1 MPDTKHQGYL
11 DGWRGLAIL
20 LLLVGHFNLLPSVHH
35 HSIYTGRLGVEC
47 FFVLS
52 GRLMAEILFV
62 RKTPIAT
69 FYQRRI
75 SRIFPAFW
83 FFVLALLILGLIPLN
98 EAIKAL
104 TFTTNYL
111 PAGAMLEHTWSL
123 CIEEH
128 SYVLLS
134 ILAVIDRWKRLNIPL
149 ILTSISAL
157 CLINGAIQT
166 WVFHRD
172 YVQVFWH
179 SDVRAASVLIGA
191 AFYLRLRL
199 VTVPDLGWIPSA
211 LILIGFAISIPY
223 SVPDPIKYSFGTFFI
238 AAGLMTVQF
247 GSKLPLKILSLR
259 PLTIFG
265 ALSFSLYLW
274 QQPFY
279 LQQDWLPV
287 WLLLIFIALAALASC
302 YLLERPARQWINSF
316 EVERARP
323 A

>member
-1 MPDTKHQGYL
+1 VQDTKHQSHL
-11 DGWRGLAIL
+11 DGWRGSAIL
-20 LLLVGHFNLLPSVHH
+20 LLLVGHFNLIPSVAH

-52 GRLMAEILFV
+52 GRLMAEILFA
-62 RKTPIAT
+62 RNTPIAT

-75 SRIFPAFW
+75 SRIFPALW
-83 FFVLALLILGLIPLN
+83 VFVLALLMLGLITIDD
-98 EAIKAL
+98 AIKAL
-104 TFTTNYL
+104 TFTSNYF

-134 ILAVIDRWKRLNIPL
+134 ILAVVNRWKHLNIPL
-149 ILTSISAL
+149 ILATLSVL

-172 YVQVFWH
+172 FTQVFWH

-191 AFYLRLRL
+191 ALYLRLR
-199 VTVPDLGWIPSA
+199 VTTVPNLGWIPSA

-238 AAGLMTVQF
+238 AAGLITVQF
-247 GSKLPLKILSLR
+247 GSQLTLQILSLR
-259 PLTIFG
+259 PLTYFG

-279 LQQDWLPV
+279 LQQDRLSV
-287 WLLLIFIALAALASC
+287 WVLLTFVALSALASF
-302 YLLERPARQWINSF
+302 YLVERPARQWINSLK
-316 EVERARP
+316 VERARL